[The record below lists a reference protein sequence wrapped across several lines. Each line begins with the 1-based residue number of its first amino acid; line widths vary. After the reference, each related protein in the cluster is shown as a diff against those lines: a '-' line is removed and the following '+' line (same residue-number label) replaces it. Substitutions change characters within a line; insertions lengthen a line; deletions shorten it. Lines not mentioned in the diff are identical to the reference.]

1 MQKMKTGFVLNV
13 ARDCSTWLVFII
25 RLEIDYYFEN
35 VADAELL
42 LLTTLTCEGY
52 DLMSTP

>member
-1 MQKMKTGFVLNV
+1 MTIGFIFNV
-13 ARDCSTWLVFII
+13 VGDCSTWLVFIY

-42 LLTTLTCEGY
+42 LLRTLTCESY
-52 DLMSTP
+52 DFMSIP